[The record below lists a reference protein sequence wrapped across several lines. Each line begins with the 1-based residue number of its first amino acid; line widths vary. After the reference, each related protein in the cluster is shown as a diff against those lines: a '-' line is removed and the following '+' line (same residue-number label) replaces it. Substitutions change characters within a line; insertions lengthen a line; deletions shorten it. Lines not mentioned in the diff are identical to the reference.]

1 MERLDLRTGVARA
14 AEWIA
19 EVLALYRPEPHL
31 VVGLPG
37 GRSVV
42 PVLEALR
49 QREDLP
55 WERCVFFLVD
65 ERCVPSGSP
74 ERNYTLL
81 EQVFFGPLM
90 EKGWITEDQVHPY
103 EYHEE
108 EADWGLEAYERVL
121 RGYREGFHLVVL
133 GAGEDGHVA
142 SLFPRH
148 PSIWDDSPFYI
159 QVEEAPKPPPRRVS
173 ASKTLLESS
182 EACLLLFMGEGK
194 REAYRRFLDPELPL
208 ADCPAKL
215 AFEVDRLAVG
225 TDLG

>member
-1 MERLDLRTGVARA
+1 MERLDLRTGVAPA
-14 AEWIA
+14 VEWIA
-19 EVLALYRPEPHL
+19 GVLGLYRDEPHL

-49 QREDLP
+49 ERDDLP
-55 WERCVFFLVD
+55 WDRCVFFLVD
-65 ERCVPSGSP
+65 ERCVPPGSP
-74 ERNYTLL
+74 ERNDALL
-81 EQVFFGPLM
+81 ERVFFRPLV
-90 EKGWITEDQVHPY
+90 EKRWITRDQVHPY
-103 EYHEE
+103 EYRG
-108 EADWGLEAYERVL
+108 EAEDWGLEAYERAL
-121 RGYREGFHLVVL
+121 RGYREAFHLVVL

-159 QVEEAPKPPPRRVS
+159 RVEEAPKPPPRRIS

-215 AFEVDRLAVG
+215 AFEVDRLAVA